1 MLVSNMIC
9 SAHHFHE
16 FQGAL
21 QFREG
26 PTRPGGFLL
35 GLVGSW
41 FKTSCKSS
49 GSSMTSRAAVTII
62 DAGWTG
68 AELAVVWG
76 WMFFLLALLQCIC
89 WVGVRLWHL
98 PRQPGEVAEAENVQ
112 PKTREEIG
120 VQTADASPIQRR
132 NKIPTSLK
140 DFPEAKKAQATLA
153 AIVSA
158 TWRATSKP
166 SKREHSGG
174 PATTEWAS

>member
-1 MLVSNMIC
+1 MSFK
-9 SAHHFHE
+9 AHYNSEKARRDPADFCWVLS
-16 FQGAL
+16 G
-21 QFREG
+21 
-26 PTRPGGFLL
+26 L
-35 GLVGSW
+35 GLKLRV
-41 FKTSCKSS
+41 TVRAQACS

-98 PRQPGEVAEAENVQ
+98 PRQTGEVAEAENVQ
-112 PKTREEIG
+112 PKKTREEIG

-153 AIVSA
+153 AIVSKA
-158 TWRATSKP
+158 QPVLSDMERWGHFETEQKRALRGS
-166 SKREHSGG
+166 RHN
-174 PATTEWAS
+174 